1 MMEPSTSPSL
11 PDSGRPPK
19 RPRLHLPFERR
30 RSDAGEWAYDH
41 RVGLCATLA
50 LYLALAVAFVAG
62 KIVLDTRPRAQTIYI
77 DMQTLAELEAERDR
91 LERETR
97 QRRQAAADNIEWER
111 IRNLVSNE
119 NAAASDEAAPSPS
132 ALASEASGAA
142 AAGLEA
148 SMRANRAAYER
159 GLAEERA
166 IRSRPRAGAAGT
178 EASDRR
184 VSGPVTVRLDMKEPV
199 RTARFLEIP
208 AYTCDGGGEVVV
220 SVRADRTGA
229 IVEAHV
235 LSGGDDL
242 MREAAL
248 RAARISLVNIDSGA
262 PARQEGTI
270 TYIFIPQ

>member
-1 MMEPSTSPSL
+1 METQPSPSV
-11 PDSGRPPK
+11 PAPERPSR

-41 RVGLCATLA
+41 RVGLCATLT

-62 KIVLDTRPRAQTIYI
+62 KIVLDVHPRAQTVYI

-97 QRRQAAADNIEWER
+97 QRQQAAADNVEWER

-119 NAAASDEAAPSPS
+119 NASSDAAAAAG
-132 ALASEASGAA
+132 ALASEPTGAA

-148 SMRANRAAYER
+148 SMRANRAAYEQ

-166 IRSRPRAGAAGT
+166 IRSRRSEPSAGSESSG
-178 EASDRR
+178 RR
-184 VSGPVTVRLDMKEPV
+184 VAGPVTVRLDMREPV
-199 RTARFLEIP
+199 RSERFLEIP
-208 AYTCDGGGEVVV
+208 AYTCEGGGEVVV
-220 SVRADRTGA
+220 AVRADRTGD
-229 IVEAHV
+229 IVEARV
-235 LSGGDDL
+235 LSGGDDS

-248 RAARISLVNIDSGA
+248 RAARMSRVNIDPDA